1 MANEVG
7 CLVSPLLPP
16 LSCVHSEPHFRVPNH
31 LLLSETRTLVRLL
44 RTISMGNIC
53 LTMESF
59 PIVLGAEG
67 QFFSH
72 KWDYAPLCI
81 L

>member
-1 MANEVG
+1 MM
-7 CLVSPLLPP
+7 
-16 LSCVHSEPHFRVPNH
+16 
-31 LLLSETRTLVRLL
+31 LL
-44 RTISMGNIC
+44 RTVSMGNVC

-72 KWDYAPLCI
+72 KLDYALLCI